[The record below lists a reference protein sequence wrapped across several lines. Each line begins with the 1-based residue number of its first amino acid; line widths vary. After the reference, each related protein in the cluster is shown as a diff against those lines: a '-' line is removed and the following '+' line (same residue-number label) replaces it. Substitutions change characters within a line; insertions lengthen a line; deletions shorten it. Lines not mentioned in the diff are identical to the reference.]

1 MTALASN
8 SPNHPPAPSA
18 APSRCVPTHPD
29 HLGVAVWRTLNRTFK
44 NRFSITFVRALVG
57 GLLTFGI
64 LPIFTRS
71 RRFRDYISFERQQ
84 MDHLALWLRTQHD
97 DEDASAL
104 ADLSSTIRFRQDL
117 HNLSVTFTVLAI
129 GSLFLLIT
137 PFSIQNLI
145 RNTYEARSA
154 AGSIKLAFILWNTLL
169 CTAYFLHWIQI
180 RSYVHDLSR
189 FIEKFNRITSRDRL
203 DPVNPPALGLGL
215 RLGWIVAALA
225 LVCVGALWGIPL
237 ALAGASQRRYI
248 NHTAAR
254 VREQMGERVRAMMAS
269 RAPAPPA
276 PSGYRVHGPRCDRD
290 NCRARLPAGS
300 RFCPRCGAPVSVP
313 TDVHFDDS
321 LGGPV

>member
-1 MTALASN
+1 V
-8 SPNHPPAPSA
+8 
-18 APSRCVPTHPD
+18 PSRCVPTHTD

-44 NRFSITFVRALVG
+44 KP
-57 GLLTFGI
+57 I
-64 LPIFTRS
+64 LHHLRPRPRRRPAHLRHPPIFGLS

-117 HNLSVTFTVLAI
+117 HTSRSPSQCWRSVRVPPDHAVLH
-129 GSLFLLIT
+129 S
-137 PFSIQNLI
+137 NLI

-203 DPVNPPALGLGL
+203 DPVNPPALSLGL
-215 RLGWIVAALA
+215 RLGWIVTAIA

-237 ALAGASQRRYI
+237 ALAGASQRALHQPHRRPRPRADGGARPR
-248 NHTAAR
+248 HDGLPRPCAAR
-254 VREQMGERVRAMMAS
+254 RN
-269 RAPAPPA
+269 
-276 PSGYRVHGPRCDRD
+276 GYRVHGPRCDRD

-300 RFCPRCGAPVSVP
+300 RFCPRCGAPVTAP